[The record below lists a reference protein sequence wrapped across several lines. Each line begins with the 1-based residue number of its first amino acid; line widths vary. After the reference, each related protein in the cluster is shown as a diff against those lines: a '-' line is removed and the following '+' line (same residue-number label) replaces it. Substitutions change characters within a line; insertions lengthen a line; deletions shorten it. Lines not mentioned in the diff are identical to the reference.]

1 MRGKVAIVTG
11 GAGGIGSAVSRAFA
25 DAGVGVA
32 VADVDATRAG
42 DTANAISSRDG
53 RAIGIEVEVT
63 CEDSVEAAVRRTVDH
78 FGRVDF
84 LVHCAGNNIRAPVLE
99 LSAEDWSRALNTH
112 LTGAFLFSKAVGKRL
127 VEQGEGGRV
136 VFHVGRLPRGLRCRS
151 EGPTLPLRRGLIGLA
166 GVLSL
171 EWAEYGINVNAVC
184 PGMVLTPMTEMVYT
198 REPALQAQRLKRM
211 PAGREAYP
219 EEVADLVIFLCS
231 EKAAHISGTA
241 IPIDGAFLNNG
252 LHAGARVSKSASAVH
267 NGLGPHV
274 DIPYFSRRSH
284 ESSE

>member
-1 MRGKVAIVTG
+1 MEGKVAIVTG
-11 GAGGIGSAVSRAFA
+11 GAGGIGSAVCRAFA
-25 DAGVGVA
+25 KAGVGVA
-32 VADVDATRAG
+32 VADMDTTRANE
-42 DTANAISSRDG
+42 TAAEISSEG
-53 RAIGIEVEVT
+53 GGAIGIEVEVT
-63 CEDSVEAAVRRTVDH
+63 RENSVEAAVQRTVDH
-78 FGRVDF
+78 FGRVDY

-99 LSAEDWSRALNTH
+99 LTAEDWSRVLNTH

-136 VFHVGRLPRGLRCRS
+136 VFMSSVAARAPVPERGAYT
-151 EGPTLPLRRGLIGLA
+151 PAKAGLIGLA
-166 GVLSL
+166 GVMSL

-219 EEVADLVIFLCS
+219 EEIADLVLFLCS
-231 EKAAHISGTA
+231 DKSAHISGTA

-252 LHAGARVSKSASAVH
+252 FMLER
-267 NGLGPHV
+267 
-274 DIPYFSRRSH
+274 
-284 ESSE
+284 E

>member
-1 MRGKVAIVTG
+1 MEGKVAIVTG
-11 GAGGIGSAVSRAFA
+11 GAGGIGSAVCRAFA
-25 DAGVGVA
+25 KAGVGVA
-32 VADVDATRAG
+32 VADMDATRA
-42 DTANAISSRDG
+42 DETAAEISTEGG

-63 CEDSVEAAVRRTVDH
+63 RENSVEAAVQRTVDH
-78 FGRVDF
+78 FGRVDY

-99 LSAEDWSRALNTH
+99 LTAEDWSRVLNTH

-136 VFHVGRLPRGLRCRS
+136 VFMSSVAARAPVPERGAYT
-151 EGPTLPLRRGLIGLA
+151 PAKAGLIGLA
-166 GVLSL
+166 GVMSL
-171 EWAEYGINVNAVC
+171 EWAEFGINVNAVC

-219 EEVADLVIFLCS
+219 EEIADLVLFLCS
-231 EKAAHISGTA
+231 DKSAHISGTA

-252 LHAGARVSKSASAVH
+252 FMLER
-267 NGLGPHV
+267 
-274 DIPYFSRRSH
+274 
-284 ESSE
+284 E

>member
-1 MRGKVAIVTG
+1 MQGKVAIVTG

-32 VADVDATRAG
+32 VADMDATRAG
-42 DTANAISSRDG
+42 ETANAISSRGG

-63 CEDSVEAAVRRTVDH
+63 EEDSVEATVRQTVDQ

-84 LVHCAGNNIRAPVLE
+84 LVHCAGNNIRGPILE
-99 LSAEDWSRALNTH
+99 LAAEDWSRALNTH

-136 VFHVGRLPRGLRCRS
+136 VFMSSVAARAPVPERGAYT
-151 EGPTLPLRRGLIGLA
+151 PAKAGLIGLA

-184 PGMVLTPMTEMVYT
+184 PGMVLTPMTEMVYK
-198 REPALQAQRLKRM
+198 REPTLQGQRLKRM
-211 PAGREAYP
+211 HSGREAYP
-219 EEVADLVIFLCS
+219 EEVADLVMFLCS
-231 EKAAHISGTA
+231 EKSAHISGTA

-252 LHAGARVSKSASAVH
+252 FMLER
-267 NGLGPHV
+267 
-274 DIPYFSRRSH
+274 
-284 ESSE
+284 E

>member
-1 MRGKVAIVTG
+1 MEGKVAIVTG
-11 GAGGIGSAVSRAFA
+11 GAGGIGSAVCRAFA
-25 DAGVGVA
+25 KAGVGVA
-32 VADVDATRAG
+32 VADMDATRANE
-42 DTANAISSRDG
+42 TAAEVSTEG
-53 RAIGIEVEVT
+53 GGAIGIEVEVT
-63 CEDSVEAAVRRTVDH
+63 RENSVEAAVQRTVDH
-78 FGRVDF
+78 FGRVDY

-99 LSAEDWSRALNTH
+99 LTAEDWSRVLNTH

-136 VFHVGRLPRGLRCRS
+136 VFMSSVAARAPVPERGAYT
-151 EGPTLPLRRGLIGLA
+151 PAKAGLIGLA
-166 GVLSL
+166 GVMSL

-219 EEVADLVIFLCS
+219 EEIADLVLFLCS
-231 EKAAHISGTA
+231 DKSAHINGTA

-252 LHAGARVSKSASAVH
+252 FMLER
-267 NGLGPHV
+267 
-274 DIPYFSRRSH
+274 
-284 ESSE
+284 E

>member
-1 MRGKVAIVTG
+1 M
-11 GAGGIGSAVSRAFA
+11 
-25 DAGVGVA
+25 
-32 VADVDATRAG
+32 
-42 DTANAISSRDG
+42 
-53 RAIGIEVEVT
+53 
-63 CEDSVEAAVRRTVDH
+63 EAAVQRTVDH
-78 FGRVDF
+78 FGRVDY

-99 LSAEDWSRALNTH
+99 LTAEDWSRVLNTH

-136 VFHVGRLPRGLRCRS
+136 VFMSSVAARAPVPERGAYT
-151 EGPTLPLRRGLIGLA
+151 PAKAGLIGLA

-219 EEVADLVIFLCS
+219 EEIADLVLFLCS
-231 EKAAHISGTA
+231 DKSAHISGTA

-252 LHAGARVSKSASAVH
+252 FMLER
-267 NGLGPHV
+267 
-274 DIPYFSRRSH
+274 
-284 ESSE
+284 E

>member
-1 MRGKVAIVTG
+1 MEGKVAIVTG
-11 GAGGIGSAVSRAFA
+11 GAGGIGSAVCRAFA
-25 DAGVGVA
+25 KAGVGVA
-32 VADVDATRAG
+32 VADMDATRANE
-42 DTANAISSRDG
+42 TAAEVSTEG
-53 RAIGIEVEVT
+53 GGAIGIEVEVT
-63 CEDSVEAAVRRTVDH
+63 RENSVEAAVQRTVDH
-78 FGRVDF
+78 FGRVDY

-99 LSAEDWSRALNTH
+99 LTAEDWSRVLNTH

-136 VFHVGRLPRGLRCRS
+136 VFMSSVAARAPVPERGAYT
-151 EGPTLPLRRGLIGLA
+151 PAKAGLIGLA
-166 GVLSL
+166 GVMSL

-219 EEVADLVIFLCS
+219 EEIADLVLFLCS
-231 EKAAHISGTA
+231 DKSTHISGTA

-252 LHAGARVSKSASAVH
+252 FMLER
-267 NGLGPHV
+267 
-274 DIPYFSRRSH
+274 
-284 ESSE
+284 E

>member
-1 MRGKVAIVTG
+1 MEGKVAIVTG
-11 GAGGIGSAVSRAFA
+11 GAGGIGSAVCRAFA
-25 DAGVGVA
+25 KAGVGVA
-32 VADVDATRAG
+32 VADMDATRANE
-42 DTANAISSRDG
+42 TAAEVSTEGG

-63 CEDSVEAAVRRTVDH
+63 LEDSVEAAVQRTVEH
-78 FGRVDF
+78 FGRIDY

-99 LSAEDWSRALNTH
+99 LTAEDWSRVLNTH

-136 VFHVGRLPRGLRCRS
+136 VFMSSVAARAPVPERGAYS
-151 EGPTLPLRRGLIGLA
+151 PAKAGLIGLA

-198 REPALQAQRLKRM
+198 REPTLQAQRLKRM

-219 EEVADLVIFLCS
+219 EEIADLVLFLCS
-231 EKAAHISGTA
+231 DKSAHISGTA

-252 LHAGARVSKSASAVH
+252 FMLER
-267 NGLGPHV
+267 
-274 DIPYFSRRSH
+274 
-284 ESSE
+284 E